1 MNIYDISKKAGVSI
15 ATVSR
20 VINGNAYVSEKT
32 KLKVQGIMKE
42 NGYTPNA
49 FARGLGLNTMK
60 TVGILCADS
69 SDPYIAS
76 AVFFIE
82 QKLKANHYDSLL
94 CCTGFDTADKG
105 KYLDLLLSK
114 RMDAIILVGSNFVE
128 AEEDKNRYI
137 RQGALTVPVMI
148 INAAL
153 NGDNI
158 YCTLCDDR
166 RAVYDATI
174 ALQNSGHKNILFLYN
189 AKSYSGYKKSEGFV
203 AAREDAIGAAF
214 DRERYV
220 HYLPG
225 NINTVKEYLEMLYQ
239 KDLKFDAII
248 TADDSLA
255 IGALKFARAH
265 NLAVPDE
272 FSIIGY
278 NNSII
283 AECSDPELTSID
295 NKLEAVCNHC
305 VNTLMGVFQNEEMPH
320 RTVFSAEIIKR
331 GTTRFDN
338 K

>member
-20 VINGNAYVSEKT
+20 VINGNAYVSERT
-32 KLKVQGIMKE
+32 KHKVLEVMKE
-42 NGYTPNA
+42 SGYTPNA

-60 TVGILCADS
+60 TIGIMCADS

-76 AVFFIE
+76 AVYFIE

-94 CCTGFDTADKG
+94 CCTGFDASDKEN
-105 KYLDLLLSK
+105 YLKLLLSK
-114 RMDAIILVGSNFVE
+114 RTDAIVLVGSNFVE
-128 AEEDKNRYI
+128 AKETKNRYI
-137 RQGALTVPVMI
+137 RQAALTVPVMI

-189 AKSYSGYKKSEGFV
+189 AKSYSGHKKLEGFIT
-203 AAREDAIGAAF
+203 AREEALGADF
-214 DRERYV
+214 DREAYV

-225 NINTVKEYLEMLYQ
+225 SISTVKQALDQLYQ
-239 KDLKFDAII
+239 NGLIFDAII

-265 NLAVPDE
+265 NLKIPDE

-283 AECSDPELTSID
+283 AECCDPELTSVD

-305 VNTLMGVFQNEEMPH
+305 VNTLMGVLQNEEMPN

-331 GTTRFDN
+331 GTTRFN
-338 K
+338 